1 MYCNIIR
8 MLLTLFMQKSLIR
21 RNDTNCFSE
30 FSNKLTYN
38 QSFFKDLIQK
48 EFSLE
53 AFEKQIEEKSN
64 FSLEKRNVLH
74 KALISQYNLVD
85 FSQKT
90 RENIDLLPSST
101 TFTVTTGHQLN
112 IFTGPIYFIYKILHV
127 IKLAEELKLAY
138 PEKNFVPIYWMASE
152 DHDFEEINHTFLFN
166 RKISWESDFGGA
178 VGKYPFDS
186 FSELKVEVKQF
197 FANYPDSKVHALL
210 EKYAGTNLAEATFSF
225 VNELFKEYGL
235 VIIDGDNK
243 ELKRE
248 FIPILKQ
255 EIESSFSEKA
265 VLESNKIIEE
275 LGLKPQIF
283 ARPINLFYLS
293 EKNRIRII
301 KSDNMFQIEG
311 LGNFSKEE
319 ILDLID
325 SIPENFSPNVV
336 LRPVYQETILP
347 NLAYIGGGG
356 EIAYWTQLKAV
367 FDAANIPFP
376 LIQVR
381 NSIQILDKN
390 AQKKATKL
398 GFSTEELFLSLA
410 ELKEIYLQNNLKEE
424 IDFTELE
431 NQGKS
436 LATLFDKQIT
446 GFDSNLKNYA
456 EAEKTKLQN
465 QLESIKQKIKK
476 LQKSQFDQELK
487 QIEDLKNKLFPN
499 NGLQE
504 RTDNFLNFCPDG
516 DYEKLISEL
525 FEAINPFEKDLI
537 VLS

>member
-1 MYCNIIR
+1 
-8 MLLTLFMQKSLIR
+8 MQKSLINR
-21 RNDTNCFSE
+21 IETNCFSE
-30 FSNKLTYN
+30 FSNKLAYD
-38 QSFFKDLIQK
+38 QSFFKELIRT
-48 EFSLE
+48 EFSLK
-53 AFEKQIEEKSN
+53 AFENQIKLKNN
-64 FSLEKRNVLH
+64 FSREKRNVLH
-74 KALISQYNLVD
+74 KTLVSQYNSVD

-90 RENIDLLPSST
+90 KENIDLLLSQN
-101 TFTVTTGHQLN
+101 TFTVATGHQLN

-127 IKLAEELKLAY
+127 IKLAEELKNTY
-138 PEKNFVPIYWMASE
+138 PEKKFVPIYWMASE

-178 VGKYPFDS
+178 VGKYPFES
-186 FSELKVEVKQF
+186 FSDLKAEVKQF
-197 FANYPDSKVHALL
+197 FANYPDSKIHTLL
-210 EKYAGTNLAEATFSF
+210 EKYKGNNLAEATFSF

-235 VIIDGDNK
+235 VIIDADK
-243 ELKRE
+243 RELKME
-248 FIPILKQ
+248 FIPILKE
-255 EIESSFSEKA
+255 EIESSFSENA
-265 VLESNKIIEE
+265 VSESNKIIEQ
-275 LGLKPQIF
+275 LGFKPQIF

-293 EKNRIRII
+293 EKSRIRII
-301 KSDNMFQIEG
+301 KSDNIFQIEG
-311 LGNFSKEE
+311 LGNFTKEE
-319 ILDLID
+319 ILDLIA
-325 SIPENFSPNVV
+325 SNPENFSPNVV

-356 EIAYWTQLKAV
+356 EIAYWTQLKGV

-390 AQKKATKL
+390 AQKKAAKL
-398 GFSTEELFLSLA
+398 GFLNEELFLSLD
-410 ELKEIYLQNNLKEE
+410 ELMQIYLRKNLKEE

-431 NQGKS
+431 NQGQS
-436 LATLFDKQIT
+436 LAILFDKQIT

-465 QLESIKQKIKK
+465 QLDSVKQKIKK

-487 QIEDLKNKLFPN
+487 QIKDLKNKLLPN

-525 FEAINPFEKDLI
+525 FELINPFEKDLI
-537 VLS
+537 ILS